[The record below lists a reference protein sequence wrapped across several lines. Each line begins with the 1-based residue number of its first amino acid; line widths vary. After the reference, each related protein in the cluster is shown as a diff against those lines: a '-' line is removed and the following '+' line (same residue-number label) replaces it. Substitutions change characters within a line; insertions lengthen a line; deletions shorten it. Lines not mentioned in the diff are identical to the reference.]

1 MTLLADTSP
10 LAFPVLQATGSPAR
24 REGKR
29 GPGTA
34 RVAGNPR

>member
-10 LAFPVLQATGSPAR
+10 LAFPALQAIGSPAR
-24 REGKR
+24 QEGKR
-29 GPGTA
+29 GPGMA